1 MLDGKRRRILM
12 EKRINRSILNADNII
27 WLDREIDVFER
38 QIEHLESKT
47 NCSLQQAGETLLIY
61 TIIDALKDC
70 KRKVLNSTVELDK
83 EDLERQVISCV
94 KERFD
99 DF

>member
-1 MLDGKRRRILM
+1 M
-12 EKRINRSILNADNII
+12 EKRIDRSILNADNII
-27 WLDREIDVFER
+27 WLDRKIDVFER

-47 NCSLQQAGETLLIY
+47 KCSLQQVVETLIIY
-61 TIIDALKDC
+61 TIIDVLKDC

-83 EDLERQVISCV
+83 EGFKRQVISCV

-99 DF
+99 DFEFISAKDNSK